1 VFDPLTSSSSVLG
14 GQLEEKQKMK
24 KVGLPIFAVLVSIVF
39 FACSQHNLGTF
50 VLTSP
55 SPVLDRIDQRGELV
69 VGTAAGMPPLNM
81 TTKDGKI
88 IGLDADLSRY
98 LADAME
104 INLRLEPMAFK
115 DLLPSLEAGKV
126 DVVISGMTMT
136 AYRNRRV
143 AFVGP
148 YLISGKGLLTREATL
163 AAIKD
168 PDAIDLAEIR
178 LTALA
183 GSTSADFVRTV
194 TPRAQ
199 FVPAQDYEDAVKMV
213 IDGRVDALVA
223 DQPICLISVA
233 RYPDQGLL
241 AVVAPL
247 TYEPI
252 GIALPASD
260 ALFMNLV
267 SNFLTSLQDNGT
279 LGRLK
284 DQWFQTGDWW
294 DQMK

>member
-1 VFDPLTSSSSVLG
+1 
-14 GQLEEKQKMK
+14 MK
-24 KVGLPIFAVLVSIVF
+24 KVGFPIFPVLVAIVF
-39 FACSQHNLGTF
+39 FACSQHNLGTY

-55 SPVLDRIDQRGELV
+55 SPVLDRIQQRGELV

-81 TTKDGKI
+81 TTKDGKV

-104 INLRLEPMAFK
+104 VKLRLEPMAFK

-126 DVVISGMTMT
+126 DMVISGMTMT

-148 YLISGKGLLTREATL
+148 YLISGKGLLTRKATL
-163 AAIKD
+163 AAITD
-168 PDAIDLAEIR
+168 PDAIDLAEVR

-194 TPRAQ
+194 TPRAL
-199 FVPAQDYEDAVKMV
+199 FVPAQDYDEAVKMV

-241 AVVAPL
+241 AVIAPL

-252 GIALPASD
+252 GIALPAND

-267 SNFLTSLQDNGT
+267 GNFLTGLQDSGT
-279 LGRLK
+279 LKRLK

>member
-1 VFDPLTSSSSVLG
+1 
-14 GQLEEKQKMK
+14 MK
-24 KVGLPIFAVLVSIVF
+24 KVVLPIFSVLVPVIF

-55 SPVLDRIDQRGELV
+55 SPVLDRIQQRGELV

-81 TTKDGKI
+81 TTKDGEI

-104 INLRLEPMAFK
+104 VNLRLEPMAFK

-126 DVVISGMTMT
+126 DMVISGMTMT

-163 AAIKD
+163 AAITA
-168 PDAIDLAEIR
+168 PDAIDLSEIR

-199 FVPAQDYEDAVKMV
+199 FAPAQDYDEAVKMV
-213 IDGRVDALVA
+213 IDGRVDAMVA

-252 GIALPASD
+252 GIALPAND

-267 SNFLTSLQDNGT
+267 SNFLSSLQDNGT
-279 LGRLK
+279 LEHLK
-284 DQWFQTGDWW
+284 DQWFQKGDWW
-294 DQMK
+294 DQMKQPN

>member
-1 VFDPLTSSSSVLG
+1 
-14 GQLEEKQKMK
+14 MK
-24 KVGLPIFAVLVSIVF
+24 KVGLPIFPVLVSIVF

-55 SPVLDRIDQRGELV
+55 SPVLDRIQQRGELV
-69 VGTAAGMPPLNM
+69 VGTAAGMPPMNM

-104 INLRLEPMAFK
+104 VNLRLEPMAFK
-115 DLLPSLEAGKV
+115 DLLTSLEAGKV
-126 DVVISGMTMT
+126 DMVISGMTMT

-194 TPRAQ
+194 TPKAQ
-199 FVPAQDYEDAVKMV
+199 FAPAQDYDEAVKMV
-213 IDGRVDALVA
+213 IDGRVDAMVA

-241 AVVAPL
+241 AIIAPL

-252 GIALPASD
+252 GIALPAND

-267 SNFLTSLQDNGT
+267 GNFLTALQDSGT
-279 LGRLK
+279 MERLK
-284 DQWFQTGDWW
+284 DQWFQTGNWW
-294 DQMK
+294 DQIK

>member
-1 VFDPLTSSSSVLG
+1 
-14 GQLEEKQKMK
+14 
-24 KVGLPIFAVLVSIVF
+24 VLVSIIF
-39 FACSQHNLGTF
+39 FACSQHNLGTY

-55 SPVLDRIDQRGELV
+55 SPVLDRIQQRGELV

-81 TTKDGKI
+81 TTKDGEI

-98 LADAME
+98 LAAAME
-104 INLRLEPMAFK
+104 VKLRLEPMAFE
-115 DLLPSLEAGKV
+115 DLLLSLETGKV
-126 DVVISGMTMT
+126 DTVISGMTMT

-163 AAIKD
+163 AAINN
-168 PDAIDLAEIR
+168 PDAIDLAEVR

-199 FVPAQDYEDAVKMV
+199 FVPARDYDEAVKMV
-213 IDGRVDALVA
+213 IDGRVDAMVA

-241 AVVAPL
+241 AVIAPL

-252 GIALPASD
+252 GIALPPND
-260 ALFMNLV
+260 TLFMNLV
-267 SNFLTSLQDNGT
+267 GNFLTGLQDNGT

-284 DQWFQTGDWW
+284 DQWFQAGDWW

>member
-1 VFDPLTSSSSVLG
+1 VFDHLTSSSSVLG

-24 KVGLPIFAVLVSIVF
+24 KVGVPFFAVLVSIVF

-55 SPVLDRIDQRGELV
+55 SPVLDRIGQRGELV

-104 INLRLEPMAFK
+104 VNLRLEPMAFK

-126 DVVISGMTMT
+126 DMVISGMTMT
-136 AYRNRRV
+136 SYRNRRV

-194 TPRAQ
+194 MPRAQ
-199 FVPAQDYEDAVKMV
+199 FAPAQDYDEAVKMV
-213 IDGRVDALVA
+213 IEGRVDAMVA

-252 GIALPASD
+252 GIALPAND
-260 ALFMNLV
+260 ALFVNLV
-267 SNFLTSLQDNGT
+267 SNFLTSLQDSGT
-279 LGRLK
+279 LERLK
-284 DQWFQTGDWW
+284 DQWFQKGDWW

>member
-1 VFDPLTSSSSVLG
+1 
-14 GQLEEKQKMK
+14 MK
-24 KVGLPIFAVLVSIVF
+24 KVVLPIFPVLISIIF
-39 FACSQHNLGTF
+39 FACSQHNLGTY

-55 SPVLDRIDQRGELV
+55 SPVLDRIQQRGELV

-104 INLRLEPMAFK
+104 VNLRLEPMAFE

-126 DVVISGMTMT
+126 DMIISGMTMT

-148 YLISGKGLLTREATL
+148 YLTSGKGLLTREATL

-168 PDAIDLAEIR
+168 PNAIDLAEVS

-183 GSTSADFVRTV
+183 GSTSADFVRKV

-199 FVPAQDYEDAVKMV
+199 FAPAQDYDEAVKMV
-213 IDGRVDALVA
+213 IDGRVDAMVA

-241 AVVAPL
+241 AIIAPL

-252 GIALPASD
+252 GIALPAND

-267 SNFLTSLQDNGT
+267 GNFLTALQDSGT
-279 LGRLK
+279 LERLK

-294 DQMK
+294 DQVK

>member
-1 VFDPLTSSSSVLG
+1 
-14 GQLEEKQKMK
+14 MK
-24 KVGLPIFAVLVSIVF
+24 KVVLPIFPVLVSIVF
-39 FACSQHNLGTF
+39 FACSQHNLGTY

-55 SPVLDRIDQRGELV
+55 SPVLDRIQQRGELV

-104 INLRLEPMAFK
+104 VNLRLEPMAFK

-126 DVVISGMTMT
+126 DMVISGMTMT

-148 YLISGKGLLTREATL
+148 YLTSGKGLLTREATL
-163 AAIKD
+163 AVIKD
-168 PDAIDLAEIR
+168 PNAIDLAEVR

-199 FVPAQDYEDAVKMV
+199 FAPAQDYDEAVKMV
-213 IDGRVDALVA
+213 IDGRVDAMVA

-241 AVVAPL
+241 AIIAPL

-252 GIALPASD
+252 GIALPAND

-267 SNFLTSLQDNGT
+267 GNFLTALQDSGT
-279 LGRLK
+279 LERLK
-284 DQWFQTGDWW
+284 DQWFQKGDWW

>member
-1 VFDPLTSSSSVLG
+1 
-14 GQLEEKQKMK
+14 MK
-24 KVGLPIFAVLVSIVF
+24 KGVLPIFQVLVSIIF
-39 FACSQHNLGTF
+39 FACSQHNLGTY

-55 SPVLDRIDQRGELV
+55 SPVLDRIQQRGELV

-81 TTKDGKI
+81 TTKDGEI

-104 INLRLEPMAFK
+104 VKLRLAPMAFK

-126 DVVISGMTMT
+126 DAVISGMTMT
-136 AYRNRRV
+136 SYRNRRV

-148 YLISGKGLLTREATL
+148 YLISGKGLLTRQAAL
-163 AAIKD
+163 AAVKD
-168 PDAIDLAEIR
+168 PGAIDLAEVR

-199 FVPAQDYEDAVKMV
+199 FVPARDYDEAVKMV
-213 IDGRVDALVA
+213 TEGRVDAMVA

-233 RYPDQGLL
+233 RYPGQGLL
-241 AVVAPL
+241 AVIAPL

-252 GIALPASD
+252 GIALPAND

-267 SNFLTSLQDNGT
+267 GNFLSGLQDSGT
-279 LGRLK
+279 LERMK
-284 DQWFQTGDWW
+284 DQWFQPGDWW
-294 DQMK
+294 DQTK

>member
-1 VFDPLTSSSSVLG
+1 
-14 GQLEEKQKMK
+14 MK
-24 KVGLPIFAVLVSIVF
+24 KVVLPIFPVLISIVF
-39 FACSQHNLGTF
+39 FACSQHNLGTY

-55 SPVLDRIDQRGELV
+55 SPVLDRIQQRGELV

-98 LADAME
+98 LADAMK

-126 DVVISGMTMT
+126 DMVISGMTMT

-168 PDAIDLAEIR
+168 PNAIDLAEVR

-199 FVPAQDYEDAVKMV
+199 FAPAQDYDEAVKMV
-213 IDGRVDALVA
+213 IDGRVDAMVA

-233 RYPDQGLL
+233 RYPGQGLL
-241 AVVAPL
+241 AIIAPL

-252 GIALPASD
+252 GIALPAND

-267 SNFLTSLQDNGT
+267 DNFLTALQDSGT
-279 LGRLK
+279 LERLK

>member
-1 VFDPLTSSSSVLG
+1 
-14 GQLEEKQKMK
+14 MK
-24 KVGLPIFAVLVSIVF
+24 KVGLPIFPALVSIIF
-39 FACSQHNLGTF
+39 FACSQHNLGTY

-55 SPVLDRIDQRGELV
+55 SPVLDRIQQRGELV

-104 INLRLEPMAFK
+104 VNLRLEPMAFK
-115 DLLPSLEAGKV
+115 DLLPSLEAGNV
-126 DVVISGMTMT
+126 DMVISGMTMT

-148 YLISGKGLLTREATL
+148 YFISGKGLLTRKATL
-163 AAIKD
+163 AAIDD
-168 PDAIDLAEIR
+168 PNAIDLAEVR

-194 TPRAQ
+194 MPRAQ
-199 FVPAQDYEDAVKMV
+199 FAPAKDYEEAVKMV
-213 IDGRVDALVA
+213 IDGRVDAMVA

-241 AVVAPL
+241 AVIAPL

-252 GIALPASD
+252 GIALPAND

-267 SNFLTSLQDNGT
+267 GNFLMALQDSGT
-279 LGRLK
+279 LERLK
-284 DQWFQTGDWW
+284 DQWFQTGEWW
-294 DQMK
+294 DQVK